1 MTVPPLTLRRP
12 LKPRYCPPNLVVIHQ
27 YWWAGLI
34 WRSRRAEGRFED
46 RPSGKKG
53 FRKEVLAFAGPLR
66 VAPLA
71 IEVVS
76 TSEPS
81 GNRCWNPAVQYAL
94 GHIDFRRTH
103 AAVSAPRAC
112 GLAAK
117 ASAHRKL
124 FSIIPAGIPLQGIV
138 NDTQRTPK
146 VSLERLI
153 LLVDYIGACQCLP
166 NISPWVLHVVQTA
179 VQLPPPEVRWGG
191 LDCGAPRAGSGDG
204 TGSSLP
210 VG

>member
-1 MTVPPLTLRRP
+1 MSASCSTGLSLNAGVYHFFLT
-12 LKPRYCPPNLVVIHQ
+12 YTMSCVSHGINC
-27 YWWAGLI
+27 
-34 WRSRRAEGRFED
+34 
-46 RPSGKKG
+46 
-53 FRKEVLAFAGPLR
+53 
-66 VAPLA
+66 A

-81 GNRCWNPAVQYAL
+81 GNRCWNPAVQYAS

-138 NDTQRTPK
+138 NDTRRTPK

-153 LLVDYIGACQCLP
+153 LLVDYIGAYQCLP
-166 NISPWVLHVVQTA
+166 NIYIFFNFF
-179 VQLPPPEVRWGG
+179 
-191 LDCGAPRAGSGDG
+191 
-204 TGSSLP
+204 
-210 VG
+210 